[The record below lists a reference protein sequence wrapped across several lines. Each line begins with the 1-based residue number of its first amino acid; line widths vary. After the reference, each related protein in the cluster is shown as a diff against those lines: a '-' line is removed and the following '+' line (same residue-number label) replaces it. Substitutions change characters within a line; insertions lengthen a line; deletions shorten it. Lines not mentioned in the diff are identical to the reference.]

1 MICKTAWF
9 QKQVELKNPLK
20 TTRPPTGIHTANS
33 IIKESLETK
42 VIKWKNII
50 EYAFPVLWSIQ
61 FNSFKKMMEAFQ
73 LKYNSKQTFE
83 KVIVK
88 VFCWW
93 PLIQNNVLT
102 IKGRFKSLKLTI
114 KDHDNAYIFS
124 MRLSHKL
131 LSFFLTKVIS
141 LT

>member
-20 TTRPPTGIHTANS
+20 TTRPPTGNHTANS
-33 IIKESLETK
+33 IIKEWLETK
-42 VIKWKNII
+42 VIKSKNII

-61 FNSFKKMMEAFQ
+61 FNSLKKMMEAFR
-73 LKYNSKQTFE
+73 LKHNSKQTFE
-83 KVIVK
+83 KAIVK

-114 KDHDNAYIFS
+114 KDRDNAYIFS